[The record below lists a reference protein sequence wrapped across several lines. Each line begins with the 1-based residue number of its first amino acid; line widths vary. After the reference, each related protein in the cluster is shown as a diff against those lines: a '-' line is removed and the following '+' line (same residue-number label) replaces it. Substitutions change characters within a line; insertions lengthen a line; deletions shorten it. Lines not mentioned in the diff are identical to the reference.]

1 MDFFYKFRQWLSGP
15 PAIIIAIIVITTPIT
30 RVVERMV
37 PKDLFEMPITLS
49 DPAPPPP
56 PPPPKQVQ
64 VQPQEV
70 QPVVAPQVQD
80 VITRESVVIE
90 TRPAPPPEPVKVV
103 EAPKVIAPPPQV
115 AVGTGPSIGQI
126 QAGYETKIKAYLESI
141 KRYPTSREARSQ
153 RPTGRVGL
161 WIEVSRDGTLKDVG
175 IAKSSDFILLDNAAL
190 ATVRQGKFPPFPA
203 DTYPGESFRRFTF
216 TLEYNLEQPS

>member
-37 PKDLFEMPITLS
+37 PKDILEMPVTLS
-49 DPAPPPP
+49 EPPPP
-56 PPPPKQVQ
+56 PPAPPKQVQ

-70 QPVVAPQVQD
+70 QPVVVPQVQD
-80 VITRESVVIE
+80 VITKESVVVE
-90 TRPAPPPEPVKVV
+90 VKPAPPPVAAPIEQPRV
-103 EAPKVIAPPPQV
+103 EPPPV
-115 AVGTGPSIGQI
+115 VTGTGPSIGQI
-126 QAGYETKIKAYLESI
+126 QAGYESKIKGYLESI
-141 KRYPTSREARSQ
+141 KRYPTSREARMQ
-153 RPTGRVGL
+153 RPTGKVGL
-161 WIEVSRDGTLKDVG
+161 WIEVNRDGSLKDAG
-175 IAKSSDFILLDNAAL
+175 IAKSSDYILLDNAAL

>member
-1 MDFFYKFRQWLSGP
+1 MDFFYRFRQWLSGP

-37 PKDLFEMPITLS
+37 PKDLFEMPVTLS
-49 DPAPPPP
+49 DPPPP

-80 VITRESVVIE
+80 VITKESVVIE
-90 TRPAPPPEPVKVV
+90 VKPAPPPTAPVEQPRV
-103 EAPKVIAPPPQV
+103 EPPPV
-115 AVGTGPSIGQI
+115 VTGTGPSIGQI
-126 QAGYETKIKAYLESI
+126 QAGYERTISAYVQSI
-141 KRYPTSREARSQ
+141 KRYPTSREARMQ
-153 RPTGRVGL
+153 RPTGKVGL
-161 WIEVSRDGTLKDVG
+161 WIEVNRDGSLKDAG

-190 ATVRQGKFPPFPA
+190 ATVRQGKFPPFPV
-203 DTYPGESFRRFTF
+203 DTYPGESVHRFTF
-216 TLEYNLEQPS
+216 TLDYNLEQPN

>member
-37 PKDLFEMPITLS
+37 PKDIFEMPVTLS
-49 DPAPPPP
+49 DPPPP

-70 QPVVAPQVQD
+70 QPVVVPQVQD
-80 VITRESVVIE
+80 VITKDSVVIE
-90 TRPAPPPEPVKVV
+90 VKPAPLPTAPVEQPRV
-103 EAPKVIAPPPQV
+103 EPPPV
-115 AVGTGPSIGQI
+115 VTGTGPSIGQI
-126 QAGYETKIKAYLESI
+126 QAGYESTIKAYLESI
-141 KRYPTSREARSQ
+141 KRYPTSREARMQ
-153 RPTGRVGL
+153 RPTGKVGL
-161 WIEVSRDGTLKDVG
+161 WIEVNRDGSLKDAG
-175 IAKSSDFILLDNAAL
+175 IAKSSDYILLDNAAL